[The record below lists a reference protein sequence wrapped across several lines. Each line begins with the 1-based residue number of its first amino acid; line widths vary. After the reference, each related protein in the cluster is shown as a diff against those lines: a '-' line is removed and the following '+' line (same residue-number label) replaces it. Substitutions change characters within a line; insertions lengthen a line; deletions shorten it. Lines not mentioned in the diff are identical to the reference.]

1 MGSGLRATVTRAWG
15 AADSSRVAETS
26 RGAER
31 DRWQSEA
38 APPRGPAEV
47 AHGAG
52 QGAAGRS
59 GFGRPPAILGA
70 LGDRGGRSGAPAI
83 HTGRHRG

>member
-1 MGSGLRATVTRAWG
+1 MGSGRPATLTRAGG

-31 DRWQSEA
+31 DRLPGEA
-38 APPRGPAEV
+38 AAQPRGPAQV

-59 GFGRPPAILGA
+59 GFGRSPATLADWGE
-70 LGDRGGRSGAPAI
+70 RRGRS
-83 HTGRHRG
+83 